1 MTTTSSYSAVSDV
14 EVAVTRVFD
23 APAQLVFDAHTVPAH
38 VQQWMLGPEGWTMP
52 VCEIDLRPGGAW
64 RFGYRKDDGTEMT
77 MTGEILEV
85 DPPHRLVMSES
96 WGGDWPS
103 TVNTLEL
110 SERDG
115 RTTLTQSMRFPTREA
130 RDTAMASGMD
140 DGVQSSYERLDTM
153 LARLTGRG

>member
-1 MTTTSSYSAVSDV
+1 MTTTSTYTAVSDV

-23 APAQLVFDAHTVPAH
+23 APARLVFDAHTIPEQ

-77 MTGEILEV
+77 MTGTIVEL
-85 DPPHRLVMSES
+85 DPPHRLVMTEN
-96 WGGDWPS
+96 WGEPWPQ
-103 TVNTLEL
+103 TVNTLTLVEQ
-110 SERDG
+110 DG
-115 RTTLTQSMRFPTREA
+115 RTTLTQAMRFPTREA

-140 DGVQSSYERLDTM
+140 DGVTPSYDRLDTL
-153 LARLTGRG
+153 LARLR